1 MIGLGS
7 CSLSCSINSVYRSK
21 LLRLSSPTDVVI
33 LLTISFLSKFFI
45 LMVPWP
51 LQGFILEIQDNVS
64 IIVRYQM
71 NTEWQ
76 CFCINRGN
84 AVIRVLADI
93 LRESGKEKVTR
104 IIIAT
109 LRVRNIF
116 RVSRPTTRI
125 FALKCFNTVKLNTYL
140 IHVNIIGQYVIAK
153 TNGSPAKS
161 LYHSLNSSCFIK
173 LRLVF

>member
-7 CSLSCSINSVYRSK
+7 YSLSCSINSVYRSK

-33 LLTISFLSKFFI
+33 LLTILFLSKFFI

-125 FALKCFNTVKLNTYL
+125 LALKWFITVLNTYL
-140 IHVNIIGQYVIAK
+140 IHANVMANM
-153 TNGSPAKS
+153 
-161 LYHSLNSSCFIK
+161 
-173 LRLVF
+173 